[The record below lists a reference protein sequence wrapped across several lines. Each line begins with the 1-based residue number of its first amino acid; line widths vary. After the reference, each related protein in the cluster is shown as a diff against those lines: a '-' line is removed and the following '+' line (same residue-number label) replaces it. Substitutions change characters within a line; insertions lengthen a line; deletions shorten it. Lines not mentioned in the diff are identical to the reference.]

1 MFGFLGRLCSKHA
14 KTPLEAELRRQRS
27 ALKAIQQFV
36 RNIQKC
42 LKYWERSGKALRV
55 GINGYFYDK
64 PAYQRPV
71 EEVGAALDISLVTE
85 PRELIDS
92 WDSPDCGLLQKPQLE
107 LIKKANIDAA
117 KSIAK
122 VEKANRRKKE
132 AEKKLLRKEA
142 VLRKLQQKAETG
154 KDPQA
159 SHKVKAAEDEV
170 QVARNRLQMA
180 EAELAREM
188 QQTMN
193 GSAPEAAMQVARA
206 LEAMILFLAGSGV
219 DVAAVRA
226 SIRLLE
232 ETQYISPLTHPGQGS
247 QQLLQ
252 QHSVTSKSE
261 RQHPA
266 NNNSPRSTSPAEP
279 VRRTPS
285 QASRPAS
292 PSDPDSQ
299 ITPRQ
304 PFAKGESQHLAAT
317 ASVAN
322 LNSSRLPASPT
333 NPFASD

>member
-55 GINGYFYDK
+55 GTNGYFYDK

-71 EEVGAALDISLVTE
+71 EEVGAALDSFKTIPTSV
-85 PRELIDS
+85 
-92 WDSPDCGLLQKPQLE
+92 KPQLE

-322 LNSSRLPASPT
+322 LNDSSRLPASPT